1 MPCRQI
7 WEDVYAL
14 EVFETGTS
22 LSDITGNDPAFTDT
36 HGVRG
41 DWTGT
46 GTGDLTHKYNLLVDD
61 AHPVVKA
68 QNTVVEKNLVTGL
81 SMENTVSV
89 TQVVSQPDSVVTP
102 VVFNAHNLS
111 AFFWLF
117 FQDGV
122 TINAGT
128 TNTALEILTCVP
140 YADACPSA
148 FGNLVRFRQ
157 DAGEN
162 NIVDQALKGVVP
174 SRMVIRGEEGGLIEG
189 EIEWEGAQWEDLELD
204 ALLATASGFDT
215 TAPLKFE
222 DLTVKI
228 DDTAVS
234 VPAFEVTFE
243 APVIQQYFNQISAQS
258 VTQGRLSFTGNIT
271 LPWNEAYTIPAGT
284 GQYVVPIKNFYDG
297 TMIKLS
303 LVWGDDTFTQF
314 AVGDTGTTDYG
325 GTDVL
330 PANAKNTITNNYFA
344 IHSYVRIMDY
354 DENDIDENPM
364 IPIDFKALVDDDGT
378 IGGVTSYVAFDV
390 TKNTWS

>member
-14 EVFETGTS
+14 EVFASGTS
-22 LSDITGNDPAFTDT
+22 LADIVANDPAFTDT
-36 HGVRG
+36 HGVKG
-41 DWTGT
+41 DWDAVGA
-46 GTGDLTHKYNLLVDD
+46 GDLVHKYNLLVDD

-68 QNTVVEKNLVTGL
+68 QNTIVEKNLVTGL

-89 TQVVSQPDSVVTP
+89 TQVISKPDSVVTP

-140 YADACPSA
+140 YADACPSS

-157 DAGEN
+157 DAGDN
-162 NIVDQALKGVVP
+162 NIVDQTLRGVIP

-189 EIEWEGAQWEDLELD
+189 EIEWEGANWTDAELD
-204 ALLATASGFDT
+204 GLLAAASGFDV

-222 DLTVKI
+222 DLSVQI
-228 DDTAVS
+228 DGVAVS
-234 VPAFEVTFE
+234 IPAFELTFE
-243 APVIQQYFNQISAQS
+243 APVVQQYYNQIAAQS
-258 VTQGRLSFTGNIT
+258 VTQGRFSFTGNIT

-297 TMIKLS
+297 TMMRLS
-303 LVWGDDTFTQF
+303 LVWGDASFTQF
-314 AVGDTGTTDYG
+314 AVSDTGTPDYSG
-325 GTDVL
+325 VDVL
-330 PANAKNTITNNYFA
+330 PAGAKNTIVNNYFA

-354 DENDIDENPM
+354 DETDIDENPM
-364 IPIDFKALVDDDGT
+364 VPIDFKALIDDDGT
-378 IGGVTSYVAFDV
+378 IAGVTSYIAFDV
-390 TKNTWS
+390 AQNTWS